1 MTVSVQTD
9 IIRFRIEED
18 IKARAENICARLGME
33 MNDVLR
39 TLVRRIALDKA
50 IPFDMH
56 TTFRVEEPSRSPFDR
71 YGQFLTD
78 DLAHLKAEAVIS
90 LLWIFAAKR
99 ARQIALEN
107 RKPRPNRKQITK
119 WETEAEE
126 AMEYSRTMD
135 TRDDKLVAKV
145 EQRFA
150 ALLVSSD

>member
-56 TTFRVEEPSRSPFDR
+56 TTFRVEEPSRSPFD
-71 YGQFLTD
+71 LTD

-107 RKPRPNRKQITK
+107 RKPRPNRKQNTK